1 MRYRCPRGADVDFYR
16 IEGGGHTWPGSE
28 FSKQIEAAVGPTT
41 FSISADEVM
50 WKFFRAHPLQT
61 ADRPTRRSS

>member
-50 WKFFRAHPLQT
+50 WKFFSAHPLPT